1 MRDSSHV
8 QALNSPACVTVR
20 SSAAS
25 WKPDLNEVW
34 THREL
39 LYFLVWRD
47 IKVRYKQTVLGVTWA
62 VLQPL
67 AIALSMSLLLGRLV
81 KVPPGELPYPVFAY
95 AGMVVWQLFA
105 QASADCSNSLL
116 ANERLLTKVYFP
128 RLLLPLSAVLAS
140 LLDFAISLVVLAAF
154 LAYFRI
160 APQFTLLLLP
170 AFALLAAAAA
180 LGIGLWLS
188 ALNVK
193 YRDVRYTV
201 TFLIQFWFFA
211 TPIAYPA
218 SAVPARW
225 QAWYALNPMVGV
237 VEGFRWAVRGTG
249 DIPMHTLAVSIGATA
264 AMLLS
269 GLFFFHRTEDT
280 FADYL

>member
-1 MRDSSHV
+1 MISSPHT
-8 QALNSPACVTVR
+8 QTLNSSPPVVIR
-20 SSAAS
+20 SDSDSGGLDLKAA
-25 WKPDLNEVW
+25 W

-47 IKVRYKQTVLGVTWA
+47 IKVRYKQTALGIAWA

-81 KVPPGELPYPVFAY
+81 KVPQGELPYPVFAY

-105 QASADCSNSLL
+105 QASTDCSNSLL

-154 LAYFRI
+154 VAYFRI
-160 APQFTLLLLP
+160 SPQFTLLLLP

-225 QAWYALNPMVGV
+225 QVWYALNPMVGV

-249 DIPMHTLAVSIGATA
+249 GIPMHTLAVSIGATA
-264 AMLLS
+264 AMLIS